1 MKNSQMLGTALL
13 ALVVMLIG
21 GSFFV
26 VDQRE
31 RVVLFQFGEIQGT
44 DYPAGL
50 HFKVPFI
57 QNVLRFDGRILTL
70 DNQTENF
77 LTVEKKNV
85 EVDYY
90 VKWRIA
96 NTTTYYRAT
105 GGQDI
110 VAMDRLSAIINRGLR
125 DQFGSRTVQQVVS
138 GERDEILQSLQ
149 KNARDAVEDLGIELV
164 DVRVKRVDLPKD
176 VSDSVYERMRAERTR
191 VASDLRARGAE
202 EAEKIR
208 AEADREAQTAQA
220 NAYRDAEK
228 LRGEGD
234 ARASEIYSAAY
245 GQDQEFYNFYR
256 SLGVYRDAFGKNKDI
271 MVLQPIATCS
281 STSTR
286 VLRRN
291 DCGHPDVERPRA
303 RGGVD
308 AGHRGADAL
317 RVPASIPPLAAQLCR
332 DGGPLDA
339 AARACQHGRR
349 LGRSAFSDPLRAVWP
364 AKRLALLG
372 SGDDNSRR

>member
-1 MKNSQMLGTALL
+1 MKNSHLLGIAAVAFVLLLL
-13 ALVVMLIG
+13 A

-57 QNVLRFDGRILTL
+57 QNVLRFDGRVLTL

-85 EVDYY
+85 EVDYF

-96 NTTTYYRAT
+96 DTTTYYRAT

-149 KNARDAVEDLGIELV
+149 KNAADAVKDLGIQLV

-208 AEADREAQTAQA
+208 AEADREAQTSLA

-234 ARASEIYSAAY
+234 AKASEIYAAAY

-256 SLGVYRDAFGKNKDI
+256 SLGVYREAFGKNKDI
-271 MVLQPIATCS
+271 MVLQPDGE
-281 STSTR
+281 
-286 VLRRN
+286 LFKYFKK
-291 DCGHPDVERPRA
+291 
-303 RGGVD
+303 D
-308 AGHRGADAL
+308 AG
-317 RVPASIPPLAAQLCR
+317 P
-332 DGGPLDA
+332 
-339 AARACQHGRR
+339 
-349 LGRSAFSDPLRAVWP
+349 
-364 AKRLALLG
+364 
-372 SGDDNSRR
+372 

>member
-1 MKNSQMLGTALL
+1 MNMSNRQSLTLAGLFALL
-13 ALVVMLIG
+13 LLLLNSI
-21 GSFFV
+21 FI

-31 RVVLFQFGEIQGT
+31 KALLFKFGEVQGS
-44 DYPAGL
+44 DYQPGL
-50 HFKVPFI
+50 HFKLPMIESVKK
-57 QNVLRFDGRILTL
+57 FDNRVLTL
-70 DNQTENF
+70 DNQTETF

-245 GQDQEFYNFYR
+245 GQDQEFYSFYR
-256 SLGVYRDAFGKNKDI
+256 SLGVYRDAFGNKQDV
-271 MVLQPIATCS
+271 MVLEPTGELFKYFGFTAHGVIQAVQS
-281 STSTR
+281 
-286 VLRRN
+286 VL
-291 DCGHPDVERPRA
+291 
-303 RGGVD
+303 
-308 AGHRGADAL
+308 
-317 RVPASIPPLAAQLCR
+317 
-332 DGGPLDA
+332 
-339 AARACQHGRR
+339 
-349 LGRSAFSDPLRAVWP
+349 
-364 AKRLALLG
+364 
-372 SGDDNSRR
+372 

>member
-1 MKNSQMLGTALL
+1 MKNSQMLGL
-13 ALVVMLIG
+13 ALVAFLLLMLT
-21 GSFFV
+21 SAFFV

-50 HFKVPFI
+50 HIKVPFI
-57 QNVLRFDGRILTL
+57 QNVLRFDGRVLTL

-96 NTTTYYRAT
+96 DTTTYYRAT

-149 KNARDAVEDLGIELV
+149 KNAADAVKDLGIQLV

-208 AEADREAQTAQA
+208 AEADREAQTSLA

-234 ARASEIYSAAY
+234 AKASEIYAAAY

-271 MVLQPIATCS
+271 MVLQP
-281 STSTR
+281 
-286 VLRRN
+286 
-291 DCGHPDVERPRA
+291 
-303 RGGVD
+303 
-308 AGHRGADAL
+308 
-317 RVPASIPPLAAQLCR
+317 
-332 DGGPLDA
+332 DGEL
-339 AARACQHGRR
+339 
-349 LGRSAFSDPLRAVWP
+349 F
-364 AKRLALLG
+364 KYFKK
-372 SGDDNSRR
+372 NSNP

>member
-1 MKNSQMLGTALL
+1 MKNSQAFWL
-13 ALVVMLIG
+13 AIAVLAIFLIS
-21 GSFFV
+21 GSCFI

-44 DYPAGL
+44 DYTPGL
-50 HFKVPFI
+50 HFKLPVV
-57 QNVLRFDGRILTL
+57 QSVLRLDNRVLTL

-85 EVDYY
+85 EVDYF

-96 NTTTYYRAT
+96 DTTTYYRAT

-110 VAMDRLSAIINRGLR
+110 VAMDRLSGIINRGLR

-149 KNARDAVEDLGIELV
+149 KGAAERVRDLGIQLV
-164 DVRVKRVDLPKD
+164 DVRVKRVDLPKE

-191 VASDLRARGAE
+191 TAMDLRARGAE
-202 EAEKIR
+202 EGEKIK
-208 AEADREAQTAQA
+208 AEADREAQITIA

-234 ARASEIYSAAY
+234 AKASEIYAAAY

-256 SLGVYRDAFGKNKDI
+256 SLEVYREAFGKKQDV
-271 MVLQPIATCS
+271 MVLQPDS
-281 STSTR
+281 ELFKYFR
-286 VLRRN
+286 K
-291 DCGHPDVERPRA
+291 G
-303 RGGVD
+303 
-308 AGHRGADAL
+308 
-317 RVPASIPPLAAQLCR
+317 
-332 DGGPLDA
+332 
-339 AARACQHGRR
+339 
-349 LGRSAFSDPLRAVWP
+349 SAP
-364 AKRLALLG
+364 
-372 SGDDNSRR
+372 

>member
-1 MKNSQMLGTALL
+1 MKNTRLIPAAIGAIVLML
-13 ALVVMLIG
+13 LI
-21 GSFFV
+21 GSFFI

-31 RVVLFQFGEIQGT
+31 RVVLFQLGEIRGT
-44 DYPAGL
+44 DYPPGL
-50 HFKVPFI
+50 HFKLPLL
-57 QNVLRFDGRILTL
+57 QNAVRFDGRILTL

-96 NTTTYYRAT
+96 DTTTYYRAT

-149 KNARDAVEDLGIELV
+149 KGAADSVRDLGIKLV

-191 VASDLRARGAE
+191 VASDLRGRGAE

-208 AEADREAQTAQA
+208 AEADREAQTSLA

-228 LRGEGD
+228 MRGEGD
-234 ARASEIYSAAY
+234 AKASEIYNAAY
-245 GQDQEFYNFYR
+245 GQDQEFYSFYR
-256 SLGVYRDAFGKNKDI
+256 SLGVYRDAFGNKQDV
-271 MVLQPIATCS
+271 MVLEPS
-281 STSTR
+281 GELFKYFKKES
-286 VLRRN
+286 
-291 DCGHPDVERPRA
+291 
-303 RGGVD
+303 
-308 AGHRGADAL
+308 
-317 RVPASIPPLAAQLCR
+317 
-332 DGGPLDA
+332 GP
-339 AARACQHGRR
+339 
-349 LGRSAFSDPLRAVWP
+349 
-364 AKRLALLG
+364 
-372 SGDDNSRR
+372 